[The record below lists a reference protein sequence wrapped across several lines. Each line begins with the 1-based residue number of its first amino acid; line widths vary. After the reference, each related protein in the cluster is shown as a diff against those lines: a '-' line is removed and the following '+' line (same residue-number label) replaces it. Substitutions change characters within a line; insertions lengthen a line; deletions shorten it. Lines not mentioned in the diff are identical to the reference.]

1 MKNPLKWPPIGGKK
15 KSHLKC
21 PLWKEIQFNWLPLG
35 VKKES
40 HLKWPTIGNEK
51 KVIRV
56 TPLEVKK
63 IHLSDIVV
71 VKKHFT

>member
-1 MKNPLKWPPIGGKK
+1 MKNPLKWPPIGDKK
-15 KSHLKC
+15 KATSNVPCEKKNH
-21 PLWKEIQFNWLPLG
+21 FNWLPLG
-35 VKKES
+35 VNKES

-63 IHLSDIVV
+63 NHLSDLGV

>member
-1 MKNPLKWPPIGGKK
+1 MSLVKKN
-15 KSHLKC
+15 HL
-21 PLWKEIQFNWLPLG
+21 NSLPLG

-40 HLKWPTIGNEK
+40 HMKWPTIGNEK

-63 IHLSDIVV
+63 IQFKWSRCCEKTFHLRGLATIFS
-71 VKKHFT
+71 F